1 MEDLFGVTVWSSS
14 KTPGKIEIEFIEK
27 NQVGENS
34 EKKGSCVVRE
44 ISGGRI

>member
-14 KTPGKIEIEFIEK
+14 KTPGKIEIEFIDK
-27 NQVGENS
+27 NKAGENS
-34 EKKGSCVVRE
+34 EKKGSYVIRE